1 MRNKIKTPAEIE
13 AMRKSGQILAA
24 VLDVLRHTIKPG
36 MTTMDLEVKARE
48 ELHHLGG
55 EPAFLGYQGYPAV
68 LCVSVNDEV
77 VHGIPGSRVLEAGDI
92 VGMDFGVIIDGMITD
107 GAISV
112 IVGKPAN
119 GKDEQLVKA
128 TERAL
133 MAAIGQV
140 KNGAHIG
147 DLAAAAQDV
156 LDKVGLGIVR
166 DLVGHGVGHELHE
179 EPNIPNYGSR
189 GSGPALK
196 TGMTIAIEPMATL
209 GGHDVFIAPDRW
221 TVKTRDG
228 SKSAHFEHTV
238 LITDKGAE
246 ILTQL

>member
-1 MRNKIKTPAEIE
+1 MQNRVKTPAEIE
-13 AMRKSGQILAA
+13 AMRESGRILAA
-24 VLDVLRHTIKPG
+24 VLDVLKHFIKPG
-36 MTTMDLEVKARE
+36 MTTMDLELKARE
-48 ELHHLGG
+48 ELQHLGG

-77 VHGIPGSRVLEAGDI
+77 VHGIPGAKVIEEGDI
-92 VGMDFGVIIDGMITD
+92 VGMDFGVVIKGMVTD

-112 IVGKPAN
+112 IVGEPVSAR
-119 GKDEQLVKA
+119 DKA
-128 TERAL
+128 LLQTTEKAL
-133 MAAIGQV
+133 MAAIAQV

-147 DLAAAAQDV
+147 DLAAAAQNV
-156 LDKVGLGIVR
+156 MDKAGVGIVR

-179 EPNIPNYGSR
+179 EPNVPNYGSR
-189 GSGPALK
+189 GSGPALR

-228 SKSAHFEHTV
+228 SRSAHFEHTV
-238 LITDKGAE
+238 LVTEDGAE
-246 ILTQL
+246 ILTLL

>member
-1 MRNKIKTPAEIE
+1 MQNKIKTPAEIK
-13 AMRKSGQILAA
+13 AMRESGRILAA
-24 VLDVLRHTIKPG
+24 VLDVLKHTIQPG
-36 MTTMDLEVKARE
+36 MTTMDLEMKARE

-55 EPAFLGYQGYPAV
+55 EPAFLGYQGYPGV

-77 VHGIPGSRVLEAGDI
+77 VHGMPGPRIIEEGDI
-92 VGMDFGVIIDGMITD
+92 VGMDFGVVINGMMTD

-112 IVGKPAN
+112 IVGKPTST
-119 GKDEQLVKA
+119 KDEELVKV

-133 MAAIGQV
+133 MASIAQV
-140 KNGAHIG
+140 KNGARVG

-156 LDKVGLGIVR
+156 LDKAGFGIVR

-189 GSGPALK
+189 GSGPVLK

-209 GGHDVFIAPDRW
+209 GDYKVFISPDLW

-238 LITDKGAE
+238 LVTEKGSE
-246 ILTQL
+246 ILTIL

>member
-1 MRNKIKTPAEIE
+1 MQNKVKTPAEVK
-13 AMRKSGQILAA
+13 AMRESGRILAA
-24 VLDVLRHTIKPG
+24 VLDVLRHFIRPG
-36 MTTMDLEVKARE
+36 MTTMDLEMKARE
-48 ELHHLGG
+48 ELQHLGG

-77 VHGIPGSRVLEAGDI
+77 VHGIPGSRIIEEGDI
-92 VGMDFGVIIDGMITD
+92 VGMDFGVVIDGMVTD

-112 IVGKPAN
+112 IVGKPNSAQD
-119 GKDEQLVKA
+119 KKLLET
-128 TERAL
+128 TERAML
-133 MAAIGQV
+133 AAIGQV

-156 LDKVGLGIVR
+156 LDKAGLGIVR

-179 EPNIPNYGSR
+179 KPDIPNYGSR

-209 GGHDVFIAPDRW
+209 GGYSVFIAPDRW

-228 SKSAHFEHTV
+228 SRSAHFEHTV
-238 LITDKGAE
+238 LVTDNGAE
-246 ILTQL
+246 ILTLL